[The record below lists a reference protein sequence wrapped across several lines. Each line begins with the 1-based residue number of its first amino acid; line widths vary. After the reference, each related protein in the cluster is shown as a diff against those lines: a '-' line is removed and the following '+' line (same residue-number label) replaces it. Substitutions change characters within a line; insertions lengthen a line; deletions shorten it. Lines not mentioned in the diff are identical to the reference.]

1 MKTLAIRQ
9 RLFLLA
15 LVPLLALAV
24 TTVNLIRNAW
34 QEYGSATT
42 TRDVLKVAVA
52 AGNLIHT
59 LQVERGATAG
69 FLQSQGAKFADKLPG
84 IRGNTDKHLAAFSAE
99 LDVARSLDAP
109 ALATSLGKAGE
120 RLDALQALRAQA
132 DAMRIPVPDAVAA
145 YTATITSLIDVI
157 GTSGKFSA
165 SAEVVLRS
173 TAYLGLVRAKE
184 QAGQERAL
192 TTAAFAADSVDAQR
206 LRTILERHHRQDAY
220 LDIFRAT
227 ADPDGAKAMA
237 GALDSAAAQEV
248 QRLRGVLIAGAT
260 TGGFGVE
267 PTHWFDTITQKIDA
281 LHGVEAGVTQGLAGA
296 VEQLVARS
304 RMALIGYIVLS
315 LVAIVLVMV
324 ASSWVARSIAKPLQA
339 QVEVA
344 EFAIG
349 RRDFTRDVP
358 ESGPAEVLRA
368 GHAFNQLMHTFRQII
383 GDMKVS
389 SERVTAAAHT
399 LSGASQTLRAS
410 SEAQADATASVA
422 AAVEQASTSVSE
434 TNSNAE
440 DAARRVA
447 AARRDTQ
454 AAMTVMADTVR
465 NVRHI
470 AELIR
475 ESSGRIT
482 ELDEDSQRIGG
493 IVQVIKEIAE
503 QTNLLALNAA
513 IEAARAGEQ
522 GRGFAVVADEVRK
535 LAERT
540 AKSTG
545 EIGSLIT
552 TMQAGVSNSVEA
564 MAVANRQADSSLTLV
579 GETESALARIDH
591 SSEEVAQRVLAISDA
606 LRQQDGAIRQ
616 IAVSI
621 EQIAQMTDRNTLS
634 EQNNDTTAHELE
646 ALAGD
651 LRTSVGRFR
660 T

>member
-9 RLFLLA
+9 RLFILA
-15 LVPLLALAV
+15 LVPLLALTI

-84 IRGNTDKHLAAFSAE
+84 IRSKTDQNLAAFGTEMDA
-99 LDVARSLDAP
+99 AKALDAP

-120 RLDALQALRAQA
+120 HLEALKALRARA
-132 DAMRIPVPDAVAA
+132 DAKDLPVADAVAA
-145 YTATITSLIDVI
+145 YTATISSLVDVI
-157 GTSGKFSA
+157 GTSGNFSA
-165 SAEVVLRS
+165 RADVVLRS
-173 TAYLGLVRAKE
+173 TAYLALVRAKE

-192 TTAAFAADSVDAQR
+192 TTAIFAADALDPQR
-206 LRTILERHHRQDAY
+206 SRSILERHFRQDAY

-227 ADPDGAKAMA
+227 ADPDTAKAMA
-237 GALDSAAAQEV
+237 GALDSPAAREV
-248 QRLRGVLIAGAT
+248 LRLRGVLMAGQAS
-260 TGGFGVE
+260 GGFGVD

-281 LHGVEAGVTQGLAGA
+281 LHGVEAGVTLGLAGA
-296 VEQLVARS
+296 VDQLVARS
-304 RMALIGYIVLS
+304 RTALIGYILLS
-315 LVAIVLVMV
+315 LTAIVLVGV
-324 ASSWVARSIAKPLQA
+324 ASSWVAGSIAKPLQA
-339 QVEVA
+339 QMAVA
-344 EFAIG
+344 EFAIAQ
-349 RRDFTRDVP
+349 RDFTRDVP
-358 ESGPAEVLRA
+358 ASGPTEVLRA

-383 GDMKVS
+383 GDMKIS
-389 SERVTAAAHT
+389 SERVTAAAHA
-399 LSGASQTLRAS
+399 LSGASQSVRAS

-422 AAVEQASTSVSE
+422 AAVEQASTSVGE
-434 TNSNAE
+434 TNANAE
-440 DAARRVA
+440 DAASRVA
-447 AARRDTQ
+447 VARRETQ
-454 AAMTVMADTVR
+454 AAMAVMADTVR

-475 ESSGRIT
+475 ASSGRIT
-482 ELDEDSQRIGG
+482 ELDDASQRIGG

-545 EIGSLIT
+545 EIGGLIT
-552 TMQAGVSNSVEA
+552 TMQAGVSNSVAA
-564 MAVANRQADSSLTLV
+564 MDEANRQADTSLALV
-579 GETESALARIDH
+579 GETESALTRIDRG
-591 SSEEVAQRVLAISDA
+591 SEEVAQRVLAISEA
-606 LRQQDGAIRQ
+606 LRQQNQSIRQ

-621 EQIAQMTDRNTLS
+621 EHIAQMTDRNTLA

-651 LRTSVGRFR
+651 LRASVARF
-660 T
+660 TT